1 MSIAKNNG
9 DTYITVVPYCPHCST
24 QHRKGIVIRKLCF
37 WFNNTISHAVDE
49 ESILQFLKNVKLFG
63 ACVYP
68 DFPELGCFAING
80 DESFSPAGKTRVGEI
95 HYKGEV
101 IYCRS

>member
-1 MSIAKNNG
+1 MLTSNNG
-9 DTYITVVPYCPHCST
+9 DAQITVIPYCPHCSK
-24 QHRKGIVIRKLCF
+24 QHRRKIVIRTLCF
-37 WFNNTISHAVDE
+37 WFNNTINHPVDD
-49 ESILQFLKNVKLFG
+49 ESIQQFLKNVQMFG
-63 ACVYP
+63 ASVYP